1 MKAVVRDRYGS
12 ADVLQLRDVDVPEV
26 GVDDVLV
33 RVHAAGIDRGAWHIM
48 AGLPYLIR
56 LVGYGVR
63 RPKAAGLGSEVAGVV
78 EGVGAQVTGLRP
90 GDSVYGTARASFAEY
105 SLARPDRLARM
116 PAACTRTSTSSTPT
130 SGTST
135 SLSCRTSAEPYR
147 SRTMAFIV
155 RPRVAEAVAVVSAP
169 DTVCC
174 CGLFIC

>member
-1 MKAVVRDRYGS
+1 MKAIVRDRYGS

-26 GVDDVLV
+26 GVDEVLV

-90 GDSVYGTARASFAEY
+90 GDSVYGTARARSP
-105 SLARPDRLARM
+105 S
-116 PAACTRTSTSSTPT
+116 TRWRGRT
-130 SGTST
+130 GWRG
-135 SLSCRTSAEPYR
+135 CR
-147 SRTMAFIV
+147 RT
-155 RPRVAEAVAVVSAP
+155 
-169 DTVCC
+169 
-174 CGLFIC
+174 